1 MALLPVLTA
10 PNPRLNI
17 KATPVDVVDDD
28 VRCLM
33 DDMVETMYA
42 NDGMGLAAPQVG
54 VSKRIIV
61 LDINASYEDREPN
74 VMKLVNPEVVWT
86 SSETCP
92 QDEACISVPNVYASV
107 VRPTRAKIR
116 YVDENNVSHE
126 IDTDGLFARCIQHEI
141 DHLDGILYID
151 HLSRLKKEI
160 ILRKLRKA
168 RKLQL

>member
-10 PNPRLNI
+10 PNPKLNI
-17 KATPVDVVDDD
+17 KATPVDVVDDE
-28 VRCLM
+28 VRRLM

-54 VSKRIIV
+54 ISKRIIV
-61 LDINASYEDREPN
+61 LDINASYEGAEPN
-74 VMKLVNPEVVWT
+74 VMKLVNPEVVWA
-86 SSETCP
+86 SPETCP

-116 YVDENNVSHE
+116 YVDENNVAHE
-126 IDTDGLFARCIQHEI
+126 MDTDGLFARCIQHEI